1 MIKEHD
7 RIVLTEDI
15 PEYGLQKN
23 ERGTVVFVY
32 KQGQGYEVEFF
43 TSEGRT
49 KAVATLLA
57 SQVRPIS
64 QVTSPVQQ
72 PTSSTP
78 SSFSTQSLPPNIE
91 STVEALLR
99 EQRPYYFPVGNVM
112 RGINDQYWLVV
123 KHRDADKSGNILS
136 NLAGI
141 FGFKEKQ
148 ASVSHKV
155 FRVDLRNAKVYTYT
169 PIQSGDVP
177 TNALF
182 RTARVRII
190 EKFLKLEGSRKEP
203 ALLEGSFRE
212 VRGIKRRYSLPEQI
226 TPYDKVIS
234 QLLERSITYRRS
246 TAYFDSGVLKLYEEP
261 LQKIIQTDGRIRLL
275 MDWQGF
281 TKRADIAEL
290 ERLHN
295 PEYRAQ
301 FAERTLQ
308 EFLQGLDEDA
318 FTSTQV
324 LAELVRLEFL
334 QIRLIKMQ
342 RQQGPAIYHK
352 KTGIFSDRMGNHVQH
367 DGSDNFTRA
376 AHSRNAESVTFLFSW
391 ENLDSEAIQESIQE
405 FDTEWER
412 EDLSFELSQEFLRQV
427 LEERDRRAK
436 LKQPAI
442 DTVTPN
448 TLPPGETTEV
458 TVTGDNL
465 DQVNDIQVEGN
476 DLVEVEVKEKTPN
489 ELKADVTVSPD
500 HPPREVG
507 DLIVSTTTGTYT
519 VPPANPP
526 FVPPAATLPE
536 YPEIEGFKQAIELI
550 HHGLYGNPNDFLY
563 WCAQQRPRQF
573 RIEQSDLLDQ
583 FVNDGI
589 LFEHQKS
596 GAQHCLRVMEDFGVA
611 VCADAVGLG
620 KTRLAAAVARLY
632 RQNEG
637 QAKVA
642 IIAARK
648 LHPNWVREMAELGFR
663 NNEYELYNKN
673 LMSRKGSGFM
683 DDFNRYGGPDLVI
696 IDEAHE
702 GIRNYNNRI
711 HKMCLQIREQDRQ
724 NNRQRHFLLLTATPW
739 NNRREDI
746 YNLLSP
752 FITRPEGFTE
762 LNFPP
767 EVAQWFQS
775 RESGVESFTDDD
787 KWFRRTYRELFLQR
801 TRQMLREAMPNLNVY
816 AKRQA
821 EWLPVEFEDS
831 TEQALEQIFTQFE
844 TQLYIP
850 FADPVRYLRGEAE
863 QRSLL
868 QNQRRFFLQ
877 RAESSMYALKR
888 TIENFRGRILQMQE
902 RLSNVEPT
910 ACGLQTFLFE
920 HYGFLT
926 EEPAQGDLFDLSDRE
941 ALDDDW
947 MEPEEEED
955 EETDAEKEAKRQQ
968 LRRTIEL
975 AVERL
980 QGDPT
985 EARRVYDHMWSACDC
1000 DLMQLDEIKSLLAEE
1015 FVKDH
1020 KREKVAGLV
1029 RELVVRGYK
1038 VLLISTFSD
1047 TVIDYYR
1054 YMGQDAT
1061 IQQKGIGMAIGS
1073 TKTYFPTENDSYV
1086 RVPPHNLLHGKQE
1099 LRGLKRQQLFRLFA
1113 PLATCR
1119 EERDRPRPEEEIHV
1133 LIGSETLSVGQNLQD
1148 ADYLI
1153 NIDLPW
1159 NPMTLEQRIGRID
1172 RPKQR
1177 PVEYIHIYY
1186 ANSES
1191 QLLRQASRLSNL
1203 NKKLVGSDLVTAD
1216 QSIEQLT
1223 SLDKLGASI
1232 YGDTLFDDT
1241 ILPGYIEFLESLT
1254 KARRMEQ
1261 ESFQEKIYQQQ
1272 ETRQDLYSQQELL
1285 FSEDISQQLKALGED
1300 YLPNPIALGSR
1311 TGDDQDPASLVALAV
1326 QYFGPNGEAI
1336 PSRQEQIFWN
1346 DQTGERDGFGMA
1358 IATAFKTPQATA
1370 VLSTSKLL
1378 AHADTLYQELI
1389 DLKKQRSEQLE
1400 DEETLENVTIT
1411 SARLN
1416 RIQQRISRLN
1426 KLPEGVEAK
1435 TVRAMLKKL
1444 NTWKNLKVVQKLLRA
1459 YTDGDKANLEDN
1471 DFVSQ
1476 LVTEADALNLLGADE
1491 AKAVSLSINL
1501 SALLVRT

>member
-1 MIKEHD
+1 MLDTVIQT
-7 RIVLTEDI
+7 L
-15 PEYGLQKN
+15 
-23 ERGTVVFVY
+23 ER
-32 KQGQGYEVEFF
+32 Q
-43 TSEGRT
+43 
-49 KAVATLLA
+49 
-57 SQVRPIS
+57 
-64 QVTSPVQQ
+64 
-72 PTSSTP
+72 
-78 SSFSTQSLPPNIE
+78 
-91 STVEALLR
+91 
-99 EQRPYYFPVGNVM
+99 QRPYYLLQGTPIKGVNK
-112 RGINDQYWLVV
+112 QYWLIFR
-123 KHRDADKSGNILS
+123 HRDLDKPDSLLSGIASL
-136 NLAGI
+136 
-141 FGFKEKQ
+141 FGFKETNKPP
-148 ASVSHKV
+148 SH
-155 FRVDLRNAKVYTYT
+155 RILRIDLDSAKVYSYI
-169 PIQSGDVP
+169 PRQDGDIP
-177 TNALF
+177 TTALL
-182 RTARVRII
+182 RTAIPKVVER
-190 EKFLKLEGSRKEP
+190 FLKLEGSRKES

-212 VRGIKRRYSLPEQI
+212 VRGIKRRYSLPENI
-226 TPYDKVIS
+226 APYDKVIS
-234 QLLERSITYRRS
+234 QLLERSVTYRRS

-290 ERLHN
+290 ERLHD

-301 FAERTLQ
+301 FAQRTLQ
-308 EFLQGLDEDA
+308 EFLQGLDEAA
-318 FTSTQV
+318 FTSTQM
-324 LAELVRLEFL
+324 LAELVRLGFL

-342 RQQGPAIYHK
+342 RKQGPAIYHK
-352 KTGIFSDRMGNHVQH
+352 KTGIFSDRMENHVQH

-412 EDLSFELSQEFLRQV
+412 EDLTFELSQEFLRQV
-427 LEERDRRAK
+427 LAESNRRTNLNNPIIEAITPEEF
-436 LKQPAI
+436 
-442 DTVTPN
+442 TS
-448 TLPPGETTEV
+448 GETTQAFI
-458 TVTGDNL
+458 TGKNL
-465 DQVNDIQVEGN
+465 DCAEKIVVLDD
-476 DLVEVEVKEKTPN
+476 DLLSIKIKNKRPGKIV
-489 ELKADVTVSPD
+489 ADFIVSPE
-500 HPPREVG
+500 HPPQELREFVINPDVG
-507 DLIVSTTTGTYT
+507 NYLSTPE
-519 VPPANPP
+519 VPPRVIP
-526 FVPPAATLPE
+526 VPDLPAYE
-536 YPEIEGFKQAIELI
+536 EIEGFQQAIQLI
-550 HHGLYGNPNDFLY
+550 QTGLHGTPNDFLY
-563 WCAQQRPRQF
+563 WCALQRPRQF
-573 RIEQSDLLDQ
+573 RVESSDLLDQ
-583 FVNDGI
+583 LVNEGI

-632 RQNEG
+632 RQSEG

-673 LMSRKGSGFM
+673 LMSRKGNGFM

-702 GIRNYNNRI
+702 GIRNYKNRI

-775 RESGVESFTDDD
+775 REGGVESFTDDD

-801 TRQMLREAMPNLNVY
+801 TRQMLREAMPNLAVY
-816 AKRQA
+816 ARRQA
-821 EWLPVEFEDS
+821 EWLPVEFEDA

-850 FADPVRYLRGEAE
+850 FADPVRYLRGDEE

-888 TIENFRGRILQMQE
+888 TIENFRGRILQMQD
-902 RLSNVEPT
+902 RLSKVEPT
-910 ACGLQTFLFE
+910 ADGLQAFLFE

-926 EEPAQGDLFDLSDRE
+926 EEPEQIDLFDLGDRE
-941 ALDDDW
+941 AYDDDW

-955 EETDAEKEAKRQQ
+955 EEPDADKEAKRQQ

-980 QGDPT
+980 QSDPT

-1000 DLMQLDEIKSLLAEE
+1000 DLMQLDEIQSLLADE

-1020 KREKVAGLV
+1020 KREKVTAQV
-1029 RELVVRGYK
+1029 RELVAQGHK

-1054 YMGQDAT
+1054 YMGQDPT
-1061 IQQKGIGMAIGS
+1061 IQQKGIGMATGS
-1073 TKTYFPTENDSYV
+1073 TKAYFPADSDSYV
-1086 RVPPHNLLHGKQE
+1086 RVSPHNLLRSRQE
-1099 LRGLKRQQLFRLFA
+1099 LKGLKRQQLFRLFA
-1113 PLATCR
+1113 PVATCR
-1119 EERDRPRPEEEIHV
+1119 EEGDRPRPEEEINV

-1159 NPMTLEQRIGRID
+1159 NPMILEQRIGRID

-1186 ANSES
+1186 ANSQS
-1191 QLLRQASRLSNL
+1191 QLLRQASRLKNL
-1203 NKKLVGSDLVTAD
+1203 NKKLVGDDLVKDD
-1216 QSIEQLT
+1216 QNIDRLT
-1223 SLDKLGASI
+1223 DISKLGASI

-1241 ILPGYIEFLESLT
+1241 ILPGYIEFLDTLT

-1261 ESFQEKIYQQQ
+1261 ESFQEKVYQQQ

-1285 FSEDISQQLKALGED
+1285 FTEDISQRLKELGDD

-1311 TGDDQDPASLVALAV
+1311 TNDDQDPSSLVALTI
-1326 QYFGPNGEAI
+1326 QYFGPNGEPI
-1336 PSRQEQIFWN
+1336 PNRQEQVFWN
-1346 DQTGERDGFGMA
+1346 DQTKERDGFGMA

-1370 VLSTSKLL
+1370 VLPTSKLL
-1378 AHADTLYQELI
+1378 THADTLYQQLVELKR
-1389 DLKKQRSEQLE
+1389 DRSQQLE
-1400 DEETLENVTIT
+1400 GEETLENVTIA

-1416 RIQQRISRLN
+1416 RIQQRIKSLSA
-1426 KLPEGVEAK
+1426 LPDGIARKDVLG
-1435 TVRAMLKKL
+1435 TLKKL
-1444 NTWKNLKVVQKLLRA
+1444 NAGRGKKSVTKLLKD
-1459 YTDGDKANLEDN
+1459 YSEGSKAALEDME
-1471 DFVSQ
+1471 FVKQ
-1476 LVTEADALNLLGADE
+1476 LVIDTDMLNLLESDE
-1491 AKAVSLSINL
+1491 IKAVNLQVHL
-1501 SALLVRT
+1501 SALLLRV

>member
-1 MIKEHD
+1 MLDTVIQT
-7 RIVLTEDI
+7 L
-15 PEYGLQKN
+15 
-23 ERGTVVFVY
+23 ER
-32 KQGQGYEVEFF
+32 Q
-43 TSEGRT
+43 
-49 KAVATLLA
+49 
-57 SQVRPIS
+57 
-64 QVTSPVQQ
+64 
-72 PTSSTP
+72 
-78 SSFSTQSLPPNIE
+78 
-91 STVEALLR
+91 
-99 EQRPYYFPVGNVM
+99 QRPYYLPQGNPIKGV
-112 RGINDQYWLVV
+112 DKQYWLIFR
-123 KHRDADKSGNILS
+123 HRDLDKPGSLLSGIASL
-136 NLAGI
+136 L
-141 FGFKEKQ
+141 GFKETNKPP
-148 ASVSHKV
+148 SH
-155 FRVDLRNAKVYTYT
+155 RILRIDLDSAKVYSYI
-169 PIQSGDVP
+169 PRQDGDIP
-177 TNALF
+177 TTALL
-182 RTARVRII
+182 RTAIPTVI
-190 EKFLKLEGSRKEP
+190 ERFLKLEGSRKES

-212 VRGIKRRYSLPEQI
+212 VRGIKRRYSLPENI
-226 TPYDKVIS
+226 APYDKVIS
-234 QLLERSITYRRS
+234 QLLERSVTYRRS

-290 ERLHN
+290 ERLHD
-295 PEYRAQ
+295 PDYRAQ
-301 FAERTLQ
+301 FAQRTLQ
-308 EFLQGLDEDA
+308 EFLQGLDEAA

-334 QIRLIKMQ
+334 QIRLVKMQ
-342 RQQGPAIYHK
+342 QGRAIYHK
-352 KTGIFSDRMGNHVQH
+352 KTGIFSDRMENHVQH
-367 DGSDNFTRA
+367 EGSDNFTRA

-391 ENLDSEAIQESIQE
+391 DKLDREAIAESIQE
-405 FDTEWER
+405 FDAEWER
-412 EDLSFELSQEFLRQV
+412 EDLTFDLSQEFLHQV

-436 LKQPAI
+436 LKQPTI
-442 DTVTPN
+442 DTITPD
-448 TLPPGETTEV
+448 TLPPGETTKV

-465 DQVNDIQVEGN
+465 DQVNDIQVEGD
-476 DLVEVEVKEKTPN
+476 DLVEVEVKKKTPK

-500 HPPREVG
+500 HPPRDVG
-507 DLIVSTTTGTYT
+507 DFIVSTTTGTYT
-519 VPPANPP
+519 VPPAKTPQ
-526 FVPPAATLPE
+526 VPPAEPLPE
-536 YPEIEGFKQAIELI
+536 YAEIEGFKQAIELI
-550 HHGLYGNPNDFLY
+550 QSGLHGIPNDFLY
-563 WCAQQRPRQF
+563 WCAQQRRRQF
-573 RIEQSDLLDQ
+573 RVESSDLLDQ
-583 FVNDGI
+583 LVNEGI

-620 KTRLAAAVARLY
+620 KTRLAAAVTRLY
-632 RQNEG
+632 HQSEG

-673 LMSRKGSGFM
+673 LMSRKGNGFV

-702 GIRNYNNRI
+702 GIRNYKNRI

-746 YNLLSP
+746 YNILSP

-775 RESGVESFTDDD
+775 REGGVESFTDDD

-801 TRQMLREAMPNLNVY
+801 TRQMLREAMPNLAVY

-821 EWLPVEFEDS
+821 EWLPVEFEDA

-850 FADPVRYLRGEAE
+850 FADPVRYLRGDEE

-902 RLSNVEPT
+902 RLSKVEPT
-910 ACGLQTFLFE
+910 ADGLQAFLFE

-926 EEPAQGDLFDLSDRE
+926 EEPEQGDLFDFSDRE
-941 ALDDDW
+941 AWDDDW
-947 MEPEEEED
+947 MEPEEDED
-955 EETDAEKEAKRQQ
+955 EESDADKEAKRQQ

-980 QGDPT
+980 QGNPT

-1000 DLMQLDEIKSLLAEE
+1000 DLMQLNEIQSLLAEE

-1020 KREKVAGLV
+1020 KREKVTTQV
-1029 RELVVRGYK
+1029 QELVAQGHK

-1054 YMGQDAT
+1054 YMGQDPI
-1061 IQQKGIGMAIGS
+1061 IQQKGIGMATGS
-1073 TKTYFPTENDSYV
+1073 TKAYFPADSDSYV
-1086 RVPPHNLLHGKQE
+1086 RVLPHNLLRGKQE
-1099 LRGLKRQQLFRLFA
+1099 LKGLKRQQLFRLFA
-1113 PLATCR
+1113 PVATCR
-1119 EERDRPRPEEEIHV
+1119 EESDRPRPEEEISV
-1133 LIGSETLSVGQNLQD
+1133 LIGSETVSVGQNLQD

-1159 NPMTLEQRIGRID
+1159 NPMILEQRIGRID

-1186 ANSES
+1186 ANSQS
-1191 QLLRQASRLSNL
+1191 QLLRQASRLKNL
-1203 NKKLVGSDLVTAD
+1203 NKKLVGDDLVKDD
-1216 QSIEQLT
+1216 QNIDRLT
-1223 SLDKLGASI
+1223 DISKLGASI

-1241 ILPGYIEFLESLT
+1241 ILPGYIEFLDTLT

-1261 ESFQEKIYQQQ
+1261 ESFQEKVYQQQ
-1272 ETRQDLYSQQELL
+1272 ETCQDLYSQQELL
-1285 FSEDISQQLKALGED
+1285 FTEDISQRLKEMGDD

-1311 TGDDQDPASLVALAV
+1311 TNDDQDPASLAALTIE
-1326 QYFGPNGEAI
+1326 YFGPNGETI
-1336 PSRQEQIFWN
+1336 PSRQEQVFWN

-1358 IATAFKTPQATA
+1358 IATAFRTPKILS
-1370 VLSTSKLL
+1370 VLPTSKLL
-1378 AHADTLYQELI
+1378 IHTDGLYRQLVA
-1389 DLKKQRSEQLE
+1389 LKNQLSSQLE
-1400 DEETLENVTIT
+1400 GEETLENVTIT
-1411 SARLN
+1411 SSRLN
-1416 RIQQRISRLN
+1416 RIQQRISTLD
-1426 KLPEGVEAK
+1426 KLPDGLEPKV
-1435 TVRAMLKKL
+1435 VRGILKKL
-1444 NTWKNLKVVQKLLRA
+1444 NSWKNLKAVQKLLRN
-1459 YTDGDKANLEDN
+1459 YTDGTNADLEDVV
-1471 DFVSQ
+1471 FVQQ
-1476 LVTEADALNLLGADE
+1476 LVTDADALSLLGSE
-1491 AKAVSLSINL
+1491 EIKAVNLRVEL
-1501 SALLVRT
+1501 SALLLRT